1 MDTQVAGRTKDETSP
16 DLARISDDLAVLKR
30 DFAELI
36 GHVRG
41 GAMKGAGEAA
51 DALLGSAGAMGD
63 KTRAVYD
70 DLAAQAACSA
80 KAIGGQ
86 VEQRPLISLLL
97 AFGVGV
103 LASRLLP
110 R

>member
-1 MDTQVAGRTKDETSP
+1 MNTKVATHLEDASEP
-16 DLARISDDLAVLKR
+16 DIAQISDDLAALRR
-30 DFAELI
+30 DFAELL
-36 GHVRG
+36 GHVRRD
-41 GAMKGAGEAA
+41 AASGAGDAA
-51 DALLGSAGAMGD
+51 DAVRSSVGQLSHRS
-63 KTRAVYD
+63 RAVYD
-70 DLAAQAACSA
+70 DLAAEAGCTA

-86 VEQRPLISLLL
+86 VQERPVTSLLI